1 MVPYATSS
9 MVPYFRSPSN
19 MEIQIGH
26 VCKHFKLHWVVY
38 SGLIIPY
45 ELQLQSTITQPEVKF
60 FVRRGESS
68 TEM

>member
-9 MVPYFRSPSN
+9 MVPYLGSPSN
-19 MEIQIGH
+19 VEIWIGH

-45 ELQLQSTITQPEVKF
+45 ELQPQSTIAQPGVKF
-60 FVRRGESS
+60 FVCRGESS
-68 TEM
+68 TEV